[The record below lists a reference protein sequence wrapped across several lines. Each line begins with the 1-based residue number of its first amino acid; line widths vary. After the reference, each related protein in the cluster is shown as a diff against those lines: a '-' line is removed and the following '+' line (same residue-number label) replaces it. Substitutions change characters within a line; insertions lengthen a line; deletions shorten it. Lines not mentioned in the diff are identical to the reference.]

1 MAREVTLERGDG
13 YGFHLASENGN
24 QFIRKI
30 DKKSPAEHA
39 GILDGDRLIGVN
51 TTCIIGLSH
60 KEVVGLIR
68 QSNEAVSLVLVTATS
83 EIGDLCDNDL
93 MRLLWPREVTLTRK
107 QNGFG
112 FVLHSE
118 RVRKTTKYFMTK
130 ITPGGAADEVG
141 VANDDRLIKINDTF
155 ITEDVEHKDVVQM
168 IKNEMSMSLLLC
180 HRASTFSS
188 LQVYEKLRD
197 KSLVSQPL
205 EKPARDL
212 ETSATTG
219 SDVIES
225 PESVHSNSDSNET
238 QNEAPRI
245 EEETNYDQKDSEKEN
260 DIEQETTGQSD
271 FEKTLESDSESI
283 KSQSMP
289 STVDTTSDSSTT
301 RDFSEMDF
309 SRMSLQELKQSIR
322 SKPTAKRGPSVSE
335 INWEK
340 QKSVFKEL

>member
-1 MAREVTLERGDG
+1 
-13 YGFHLASENGN
+13 
-24 QFIRKI
+24 
-30 DKKSPAEHA
+30 
-39 GILDGDRLIGVN
+39 LDGDRLIGVN

-107 QNGFG
+107 TNGFG

-155 ITEDVEHKDVVQM
+155 IKEDVEHKDVVQM

-188 LQVYEKLRD
+188 LEVYEKLRD
-197 KSLVSQPL
+197 KSLVSQPIQ
-205 EKPARDL
+205 
-212 ETSATTG
+212 ETSAP
-219 SDVIES
+219 SDAIEP
-225 PESVHSNSDSNET
+225 PETDSNQT
-238 QNEAPRI
+238 QNEGPKI

-260 DIEQETTGQSD
+260 DIEQEIGQSD

-322 SKPTAKRGPSVSE
+322 SKPAAKRGPSVSE

>member
-68 QSNEAVSLVLVTATS
+68 QSNEVVSLVLVTATS

-155 ITEDVEHKDVVQM
+155 ITEDVEHKEVVQM

-197 KSLVSQPL
+197 KSLVCQPIPPVPV
-205 EKPARDL
+205 EGPKKEQI
-212 ETSATTG
+212 ETDQSEEIKEDQ
-219 SDVIES
+219 SELIKDDE
-225 PESVHSNSDSNET
+225 PK
-238 QNEAPRI
+238 I
-245 EEETNYDQKDSEKEN
+245 EEEDHQKDSEKEN
-260 DIEQETTGQSD
+260 DIDLEPTGQSERS
-271 FEKTLESDSESI
+271 FEKESSDSESI
-283 KSQSMP
+283 KSQSMTR
-289 STVDTTSDSSTT
+289 STVDSTRSTSHESNKS

-309 SRMSLQELKQSIR
+309 SRMSLSELKQSIR
-322 SKPTAKRGPSVSE
+322 SKPTSKRGPSVSE

>member
-68 QSNEAVSLVLVTATS
+68 QSNEAVRLVLVTATN

-130 ITPGGAADEVG
+130 ITAGGAADEVG
-141 VANDDRLIKINDTF
+141 VANDDRLIKINDSF
-155 ITEDVEHKDVVQM
+155 ITWDVEHKDVVQM

-197 KSLVSQPL
+197 KSLVSQLL
-205 EKPARDL
+205 EKPTRDL
-212 ETSATTG
+212 EPSAITA
-219 SDVIES
+219 IES

-260 DIEQETTGQSD
+260 DIEQETPGQSE
-271 FEKTLESDSESI
+271 FEKTSESDSESI

-301 RDFSEMDF
+301 RDFSDMDF

-322 SKPTAKRGPSVSE
+322 SKPNAKRGPSVSE